1 MEIEA
6 KFISFLCPFYLLKSH
21 FVAYKTKLCYCNHLC
36 VQVQRK
42 VNRTLQQLRLTQFTN
57 RNVRETALV
66 IFWNS
71 VQTVSVETVLLNYRL
86 STVTAPFFLKNIY
99 HNAMLLVV
107 YKPARHGFPGSTL
120 QRHSCSYLIFSPQ
133 SICLIVQIP
142 ATTALKPGFLPPLP
156 FFRAFQSY
164 N

>member
-6 KFISFLCPFYLLKSH
+6 KIIIFLYSFYLLKSH
-21 FVAYKTKLCYCNHLC
+21 FVARKTKLRCSNHLC

-42 VNRTLQQLRLTQFTN
+42 VNRILQQLRLTQFTN
-57 RNVRETALV
+57 RKVRETALV

-71 VQTVSVETVLLNYRL
+71 VQTVSVEALLLNYHL
-86 STVTAPFFLKNIY
+86 ITGMVPFLLKNIY
-99 HNAMLLVV
+99 LNAMFLVV
-107 YKPARHGFPGSTL
+107 YKPARHGFPGSTF

-133 SICLIVQIP
+133 SFCLIVWIP
-142 ATTALKPGFLPPLP
+142 ATTALKPGFLLP
-156 FFRAFQSY
+156 FFFRPFQSY